1 MVRTIRNILRL
12 LSVARTLARYDALG
26 LLDRLDVAPGI
37 VILARMVTVIRS
49 RQVRGLR
56 PGQRLAKALE
66 TLGPTF
72 IKLGQALSTR
82 PDLLGEEMATDLT
95 DLQDRLAPFPGHEAR
110 AIIEHDLGAPIDELF
125 ESFEDLPVAA
135 ASIAQVHFA
144 RTRATE
150 ERESEDVAV
159 KVLRPNVVESFH
171 RDFEMFYWVAELVE
185 AARPELRRLKPVE
198 SVRSLE
204 ETVQLEMDLRFEAAA
219 SAELAENFEGDA
231 SLHIPAIKWPLTSKR
246 VLTLERISGIP
257 VDERDLLIEAGHD
270 PDEVL
275 ALCAAIFFNMVFRDG
290 FFHGDLHPGNLFVGE
305 DGNIIAVDFGIMGR
319 VDKKTRRHLA
329 EMLIAFLT
337 GNYRWAAQVHFDAGW
352 VPAHKSVDAFTQAC
366 RSIAEPILGLPQDQI
381 SMAHLLAQLFQVT
394 EYFDMETQPQL
405 LQLQKTML
413 LIEGTGRRLNPQA
426 NMWKVAEP
434 LIEEWVTENLGPK
447 ARIAETVED
456 VAGAIQRL
464 PHVVAGLEKS
474 VTALNEG
481 GIRLH
486 PDTLEAFVGRR
497 RRNGASSSLAWA
509 VAAVAAAVALLAV
522 LQ

>member
-12 LSVARTLARYDALG
+12 LRVARTLARYDALV
-26 LLDRLDVAPGI
+26 LLERLDVAPGI
-37 VILARMVTVIRS
+37 VLVARLVTVFRS
-49 RQVRGLR
+49 REVKGLR

-82 PDLLGEEMATDLT
+82 PDLLGDQMAADLT
-95 DLQDRLAPFPGHEAR
+95 DLQDSLDPFPGYEAR
-110 AIIEHDLGAPIDELF
+110 AIIEAELGAPIDALF
-125 ESFEDLPVAA
+125 EEFDDRPVAA

-144 RTRATE
+144 RTKGSDDAPGHE
-150 ERESEDVAV
+150 VAV
-159 KVLRPNVVESFH
+159 KVLRPHVQDSFH
-171 RDFEMFYWVAELVE
+171 RDFDMFYWLAELLE

-219 SAELAENFEGDA
+219 AAELAENFEGDPTF
-231 SLHIPAIKWPLTSKR
+231 HIPEVYWTLTSQR
-246 VLTLERISGIP
+246 VLTSERISGTP
-257 VDERDLLIEAGHD
+257 VDEREALIEAGLD
-270 PDEVL
+270 PDDVI
-275 ALCAAIFFNMVFRDG
+275 AKCAAIFFNMVFRDG
-290 FFHGDLHPGNLFVGE
+290 LFHGDLHPGNLFVGE
-305 DGNIIAVDFGIMGR
+305 DGTIIAVDFGIMGR
-319 VDKKTRRHLA
+319 VDKKTRRYLA

-337 GNYRWAAQVHFDAGW
+337 GDYRWAAQVHFDAGW
-352 VPAHKSVDAFTQAC
+352 VPGHKSVDAFTQAC

-426 NMWKVAEP
+426 NMWMIAEP
-434 LIEEWVTENLGPK
+434 LIEEWVTENMGPK
-447 ARIAETVED
+447 ARVQEAVED
-456 VAGAIQRL
+456 VAGAVQRL
-464 PHVVAGLEKS
+464 PGVIAGLEKT
-474 VTALNEG
+474 VTAINEG

-486 PDTLEAFVGRR
+486 PDTLDAFRGR
-497 RRNGASSSLAWA
+497 RRNGGNSALPWA
-509 VAAVAAAVALLAV
+509 IAV
-522 LQ
+522 LATVVAVIAALQ